1 MWVKPL
7 SNGDYAVILY
17 NNGTT
22 PVNVGVSWS
31 DIGFSGSVSVRDL
44 WARSALGNFT
54 GGYNATVAMHDVSF
68 VRCSQL

>member
-1 MWVKPL
+1 
-7 SNGDYAVILY
+7 
-17 NNGTT
+17 
-22 PVNVGVSWS
+22 VNVGVSWS